1 MGKSQRLFELVTLL
15 SGRRTAVTAR
25 TLAEVLEVSERT
37 IYRDVDALVSAG
49 VAVEGEAGVG
59 YRLRPGTHL
68 PPLMFNAEEV
78 TAIILGLAMVRATTD
93 PGLGGAALGAERR
106 IRAVLPDELKR
117 ALDMLPYRMPVTA
130 RSLKLSDL
138 HSVLRRAVT
147 EFVKLEI
154 HYTDGDGQVTD
165 RVVWPLAIVGW
176 SDCWTVLGWC
186 ELRNA
191 YRNFRLDRIE
201 DMTVLPTRF
210 ETGPNLSYDHYVQTE
225 LTDRDGGD
233 RL

>member
-78 TAIILGLAMVRATTD
+78 TAIVLGLAMVRAATD
-93 PGLGGAALGAERR
+93 PALGAAALGAERR
-106 IRAVLPDELKR
+106 IKAVLPDELKR
-117 ALDMLPYRMPVTA
+117 ALEKLPYRMPITR
-130 RSLKLSDL
+130 RSQQLSDL
-138 HSVLRRAVT
+138 HAVLRQAVT
-147 EFVKLEI
+147 GFIKLKI
-154 HYTDGDGQVTD
+154 HYGDRDGQITD
-165 RVVWPLAIVGW
+165 RIIWPLAVVGW
-176 SDCWTVLGWC
+176 VDRWTVLGWC

-201 DMTVLPTRF
+201 DVSVLTEHF
-210 ETGPNLSYDHYVQTE
+210 ETGPTLSYEHYIQVE
-225 LTDRDGGD
+225 MADKDECE
-233 RL
+233 